1 MNGIVSG
8 GDLLDGL
15 LQLAFYPATS
25 QGFSKAFVGLRYWS
39 AVMIH
44 IVGCNCQVVRFAN
57 AVELRVESIS
67 GRILVSGAR
76 PTGSASLRC
85 QAPQAQSEQGDAG
98 GLRGRDH
105 SLNEVNFAVKRARS
119 SGHCEISRCS
129 SFFSFG

>member
-85 QAPQAQSEQGDAG
+85 QALPAGETNGHDSELQGNAEKDSMI
-98 GLRGRDH
+98 R
-105 SLNEVNFAVKRARS
+105 RS
-119 SGHCEISRCS
+119 G
-129 SFFSFG
+129 